1 MEFAS
6 FMVLWLCFYFIH
18 IIILQKFNDETIPID
33 LPMSQRMLNR
43 GYTSASINQSVL
55 KDMDL
60 SFFPPPPRGV
70 GVEETENG
78 TTNGDEKENVEERNP
93 ESRGRSSRTS
103 KTKLPSIVP
112 SSGRSSMN
120 SSRIDGSVDSR
131 LSLTRG
137 GTARKVSLTVVE

>member
-1 MEFAS
+1 
-6 FMVLWLCFYFIH
+6 
-18 IIILQKFNDETIPID
+18 
-33 LPMSQRMLNR
+33 MSQRMLNR

-70 GVEETENG
+70 GVEETEDG
-78 TTNGDEKENVEERNP
+78 TTHGDEKENTEERNP
-93 ESRGRSSRTS
+93 ESRGRSSVNSRNKS
-103 KTKLPSIVP
+103 KLPSIVP

-120 SSRIDGSVDSR
+120 SSRIDASVDSR

-137 GTARKVSLTVVE
+137 GARKVSLTVVE